1 MEKTLK
7 DYMRNLDRIEEIKHQ
22 VFRHQ
27 IPNSKEYYD
36 YTINA
41 KEKERG
47 KIMLKME
54 FVNMHTKAP
63 IPFRQPLSEH
73 LNDEVSE
80 DY

>member
-7 DYMRNLDRIEEIKHQ
+7 DYMKKLDRIEEIKDQ

-41 KEKERG
+41 KEKEGG
-47 KIMLKME
+47 KIMLKMD
-54 FVNMHTKAP
+54 FVNMRTKVP
-63 IPFRQPLSEH
+63 ISFRQPLSEH
-73 LNDEVSE
+73 LNDEVSD